1 MQIFEIHIYF
11 NRCCHSSTHLCAI
24 CRYISAV
31 LCHCFKALSVSKFY
45 PNMASIL
52 VLIFLAGTPL

>member
-11 NRCCHSSTHLCAI
+11 NRCCHSSTHFCAI
-24 CRYISAV
+24 CRHISTV
-31 LCHCFKALSVSKFY
+31 LWRCFKAMCLLEFY